1 LPEAPADGKLRQA
14 YGKKLRSKRTR
25 RENRMLKT
33 EGVLHFTIPVKDLDR
48 SEKFYTEI
56 LGMEKVRR
64 TGHMVFL
71 RAAGKD
77 NFVLTYSEKP
87 IDPNPDGKHEIHSAF
102 RLTADEYDRAK
113 EFLAAQGIKIF
124 KEEDR
129 RAGTFQ
135 GRSAYFYDPDRNVIE
150 IMHLV
155 RGPVSENEQ

>member
-1 LPEAPADGKLRQA
+1 
-14 YGKKLRSKRTR
+14 
-25 RENRMLKT
+25 MLKT

-56 LGMEKVRR
+56 LGMEKIRR
-64 TGHMVFL
+64 TGHMEFL

-77 NFVLTYSEKP
+77 NFVLTFSEKP

-102 RLTADEYDRAK
+102 RLTAEEYDRAK
-113 EFLAAQGIKIF
+113 AFLTSKGIEIFKEEDRRSGTFQGRSAYFLASKGVEVF

-135 GRSAYFYDPDRNVIE
+135 GRSAYFLDPDSNVIE

-155 RGPVSENEQ
+155 RGPVSDKED